1 MSTVTDQGV
10 QDAQDVQGA
19 PDAIVPDGLVHE
31 FGALLSAASALER
44 IAGRELERRCGIRH
58 AVFEVLLKLSGT
70 GCDGPRSMGGLA
82 GELILTSGGMT
93 RIIDRMEEA
102 GLVRREP
109 APGDRRRQ
117 LVELTPAG
125 RAKLDEALRVHAET
139 LREHFAGP
147 LTDDQ
152 RRVLVD
158 ALRVLR
164 TTARKE
170 LGDLR

>member
-1 MSTVTDQGV
+1 MSTVTERGERGTDR
-10 QDAQDVQGA
+10 
-19 PDAIVPDGLVHE
+19 IVPDELVHE
-31 FGALLSAASALER
+31 FGALLGAADVLER

-58 AVFEVLLKLSGT
+58 AVFEVLLKLSGA
-70 GCDGPRSMGGLA
+70 GGPRSMGGLA

-93 RIIDRMEEA
+93 RIVDRMEEA

-117 LVELTPAG
+117 LVELTDAG

-152 RRVLVD
+152 RRLLVD
-158 ALRVLR
+158 ALRTLR
-164 TTARKE
+164 TTARE
-170 LGDLR
+170 QLGDLH

>member
-1 MSTVTDQGV
+1 MSTVTETEPGEHGTDRV
-10 QDAQDVQGA
+10 
-19 PDAIVPDGLVHE
+19 VPDDLVHE
-31 FGALLSAASALER
+31 FGALLGAASVLER

-58 AVFEVLLKLSGT
+58 AVFEVLLRLSGAA
-70 GCDGPRSMGGLA
+70 GDGPHTMGDLA

-93 RIIDRMEEA
+93 RIIDRMVEA
-102 GLVRREP
+102 GLVSREP

-117 LVELTPAG
+117 LVELTDAG

-152 RRVLVD
+152 RHVLVD
-158 ALRVLR
+158 ALRTLR

-170 LGDLR
+170 LGTLH

>member
-1 MSTVTDQGV
+1 MSIVTEQEP
-10 QDAQDVQGA
+10 Q
-19 PDAIVPDGLVHE
+19 DAIVPDELVHE

-58 AVFEVLLKLSGT
+58 AVFEVLLKLSGE
-70 GCDGPRSMGGLA
+70 GPRSMGGLA

-93 RIIDRMEEA
+93 RIIDRMERA
-102 GLVRREP
+102 GFVHREP

-139 LREHFAGP
+139 LRDHFAGP
-147 LTDDQ
+147 LTDDE
-152 RRVLVD
+152 RRVLVG
-158 ALRVLR
+158 ALRTLR

>member
-1 MSTVTDQGV
+1 MTEQDG
-10 QDAQDVQGA
+10 QDAGVADEV
-19 PDAIVPDGLVHE
+19 VHE
-31 FGALLSAASALER
+31 FGALLGAASVLER

-58 AVFEVLLKLSGT
+58 AVFEVLLRLSH
-70 GCDGPRSMGGLA
+70 DGPRSMGGLA

-117 LVELTPAG
+117 LVELTQAG

-147 LTDDQ
+147 LTARQ

-158 ALRVLR
+158 ALRTLR
-164 TTARKE
+164 ASAREE
-170 LGDLR
+170 LGDLH

>member
-1 MSTVTDQGV
+1 MSTVTG
-10 QDAQDVQGA
+10 QDGRRATV
-19 PDAIVPDGLVHE
+19 VPDEVVYE
-31 FGALLSAASALER
+31 FGALLGAASVLER

-58 AVFEVLLKLSGT
+58 AVFEVLLKLSHA
-70 GCDGPRSMGGLA
+70 GPHAMGDLA

-93 RIIDRMEEA
+93 RIVDRMEDA

-117 LVELTPAG
+117 LVELTAAG
-125 RAKLDEALRVHAET
+125 RAKLDEALHVHAET

-158 ALRVLR
+158 ALRTLR
-164 TTARKE
+164 ATARDE
-170 LGDLR
+170 LGALR

>member
-1 MSTVTDQGV
+1 M
-10 QDAQDVQGA
+10 
-19 PDAIVPDGLVHE
+19 PDEVIHE
-31 FGALLSAASALER
+31 FGALLGAAALLER

-58 AVFEVLLKLSGT
+58 AVFEVLLRLSRE
-70 GCDGPRSMGGLA
+70 GPRSMGGLA

-93 RIIDRMEEA
+93 RIIDRMEDA

-147 LTDDQ
+147 LTERQ

-158 ALRVLR
+158 ALRTLR
-164 TTARKE
+164 ATAREE

>member
-1 MSTVTDQGV
+1 MSTVAE
-10 QDAQDVQGA
+10 QDERGTA
-19 PDAIVPDGLVHE
+19 VPDEVVHE
-31 FGALLSAASALER
+31 FGELLGAASVLER

-58 AVFEVLLKLSGT
+58 AVFEVLLRLSR
-70 GCDGPRSMGGLA
+70 DGSRSMGGLA

-102 GLVRREP
+102 GLVGREP
-109 APGDRRRQ
+109 SPGDRRRQ
-117 LVELTPAG
+117 LVALTPAG

-147 LTDDQ
+147 LAEEQ
-152 RRVLVD
+152 RRALVD
-158 ALRVLR
+158 ALRTLR
-164 TTARKE
+164 TSAREE

>member
-1 MSTVTDQGV
+1 MATVTEHDGP
-10 QDAQDVQGA
+10 GTT
-19 PDAIVPDGLVHE
+19 VPDELVHE
-31 FGALLSAASALER
+31 FGALLGAASVLER

-58 AVFEVLLKLSGT
+58 AVFEVLLRLSGA
-70 GCDGPRSMGGLA
+70 GGDCAGEDGAVSMGGLA

-117 LVELTPAG
+117 LVGLTPAG
-125 RAKLDEALRVHAET
+125 RAKLDEALAVHAET
-139 LREHFAGP
+139 LRRHFAGP
-147 LTDDQ
+147 LAEEQ

-164 TTARKE
+164 TTAREE

>member
-1 MSTVTDQGV
+1 MATVTEQGERHT
-10 QDAQDVQGA
+10 DRT
-19 PDAIVPDGLVHE
+19 VPDELVHE
-31 FGALLSAASALER
+31 FGALLGASSALER

-58 AVFEVLLKLSGT
+58 AVFEVLLRLARAHER
-70 GCDGPRSMGGLA
+70 PLAMGDLA
-82 GELILTSGGMT
+82 GELVLTSGGMT

-117 LVELTPAG
+117 LVELTAAG
-125 RAKLDEALRVHAET
+125 HAKLEEALRVHAET

-147 LTDDQ
+147 LSDDQ

-158 ALRVLR
+158 ALRTLR

-170 LGDLR
+170 LGALH

>member
-1 MSTVTDQGV
+1 MSIVAEPDGQGTAV
-10 QDAQDVQGA
+10 
-19 PDAIVPDGLVHE
+19 PDALVHE
-31 FGALLSAASALER
+31 FGALLGAASGLER

-58 AVFEVLLKLSGT
+58 AVFEVLLRLSGA
-70 GCDGPRSMGGLA
+70 GGECAVSMGGLA
-82 GELILTSGGMT
+82 GDLILTSGGMT
-93 RIIDRMEEA
+93 RIIDRMQEA

-117 LVELTPAG
+117 NVALTPAG

-139 LREHFAGP
+139 LRAHFAGP
-147 LTDDQ
+147 LTEEQ

-158 ALRVLR
+158 ALRTLR
-164 TTARKE
+164 TTAREE

>member
-1 MSTVTDQGV
+1 MSTVTG
-10 QDAQDVQGA
+10 QDGRRATV
-19 PDAIVPDGLVHE
+19 VPDEVVYE
-31 FGALLSAASALER
+31 FGALLGAASVLER

-58 AVFEVLLKLSGT
+58 AVFEVLLKLSDT
-70 GCDGPRSMGGLA
+70 GPHAMGDLA

-93 RIIDRMEEA
+93 RIIDRMEDA

-117 LVELTPAG
+117 LVELTDAG

-158 ALRVLR
+158 ALRTLR
-164 TTARKE
+164 ATARDE
-170 LGDLR
+170 LGALH

>member
-1 MSTVTDQGV
+1 MATVTE
-10 QDAQDVQGA
+10 QDGQGA
-19 PDAIVPDGLVHE
+19 IVADDVVHE
-31 FGALLSAASALER
+31 FGALLGAASALER

-58 AVFEVLLKLSGT
+58 AVFEVLLRLSGA
-70 GCDGPRSMGGLA
+70 GAECPRSMGGLA

-117 LVELTPAG
+117 MVDLTPAG

-147 LTDDQ
+147 LSEEQ
-152 RRVLVD
+152 HRALVD
-158 ALRVLR
+158 ALRTLR
-164 TTARKE
+164 ATAREE